1 MKIHQGMGWGV
12 PIVSYPLYRN
22 NRSYVMDVMDRPKI
36 NKERTE
42 DNLGVDGDTQNNRAE
57 ITIFELTN

>member
-1 MKIHQGMGWGV
+1 MGV

-22 NRSYVMDVMDRPKI
+22 NRSCVMDVMDRPKI

-42 DNLGVDGDTQNNRAE
+42 DNLGVME
-57 ITIFELTN
+57 IPKIIEQR